1 MSKKAD
7 SAPKAAAPKTAD
19 VPAAAA
25 SDSTDLMALGAI
37 TGVAERPKSIDP
49 NDLYGTEGIA
59 ADELRL
65 PRLTI
70 AQAMS
75 PQVTEGN
82 SAFID
87 ALRANDMFNDLTGE
101 IYGRGPLTF
110 VACRRDVRIIE
121 FRPREEGGGIID
133 LDVPRNDKRTRWTK
147 DDVTGEKLPPKAT
160 EFLELVVILLR
171 PGKAPEPVVLS
182 IKTTNKWNRK
192 AADQMTTF
200 IKLRNAP
207 IYSGMYTVSSGP
219 EKNDKGTF
227 GVFSVRNAGFIPK
240 ETPAGK
246 ALYDYAEKFA
256 KSLEGKTIV
265 VERDEATD
273 DSFDTEAM
281 EREAAGDRGM

>member
-7 SAPKAAAPKTAD
+7 SAPKAAAP
-19 VPAAAA
+19 VPAAPAAA
-25 SDSTDLMALGAI
+25 SDSTDLMSLGAI

-133 LDVPRNDKRTRWTK
+133 LDEPRNDKRTRWTK
-147 DDVTGEKLPPKAT
+147 NPATGEKLPPVAT
-160 EFLELVVILLR
+160 EFLELVVLLLR
-171 PGKAPEPVVLS
+171 PGKMPEPLVLS

-207 IYSGMYTVSSGP
+207 IYSGMYTVASGP

-265 VERDEATD
+265 VERDETHD
-273 DSFDTEAM
+273 DSFDTEQFEA
-281 EREAAGDRGM
+281 EAAGNRGM